1 MSFKPKVIVTEE
13 VVTLIPPLYARKDE
27 LTIARDQIANRLAT
41 IEMVIKEN
49 EVLEAKTR
57 EQVSESVSLFLQEWH
72 KTKECYPEIR
82 LGILQKALEFI
93 TPKDTKKKK

>member
-41 IEMVIKEN
+41 IEMDIKET
-49 EVLEAKTR
+49 EVLEAKTK
-57 EQVSESVSLFLQEWH
+57 EQVSESVNLFMEEW
-72 KTKECYPEIR
+72 KKSKEYYPEVR
-82 LGILQKALEFI
+82 LGVLQKALEFI
-93 TPKDTKKKK
+93 TVDPKKKKK